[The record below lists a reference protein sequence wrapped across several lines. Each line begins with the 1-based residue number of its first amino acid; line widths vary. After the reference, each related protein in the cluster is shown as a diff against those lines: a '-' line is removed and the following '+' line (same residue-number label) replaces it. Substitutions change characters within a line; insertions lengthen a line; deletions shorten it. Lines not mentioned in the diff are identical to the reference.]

1 MGGCS
6 CISRLVMGLLSD
18 RLGGINSMVGTL
30 VLIVILMSAVLIPFS
45 TTSAALL
52 YVFSALWG
60 LMAGSFYALSP
71 VIVGNTCEPK
81 DYARYYGST
90 NFGVGLSLLI
100 ANPVSG
106 IMLEKVGAKPLAFF
120 YLGIV
125 VLAGVSITVARGLL
139 LSSFTT
145 LRARI

>member
-1 MGGCS
+1 MQDIMV
-6 CISRLVMGLLSD
+6 CI
-18 RLGGINSMVGTL
+18 
-30 VLIVILMSAVLIPFS
+30 P
-45 TTSAALL
+45 SAASEDKTNN
-52 YVFSALWG
+52 FS
-60 LMAGSFYALSP
+60 
-71 VIVGNTCEPK
+71 
-81 DYARYYGST
+81 GST